1 MLVHQSIILLNILIM
16 KKIYNDIVYQTHLP
30 LLICDVQT
38 SSDVQS
44 FILNNEWSLI
54 VKFEITWPL
63 SQNEERNVH
72 QNFLT
77 CIYFNI
83 NKV

>member
-1 MLVHQSIILLNILIM
+1 MNILIM
-16 KKIYNDIVYQTHLP
+16 KKIYNDMVYQTHLP

-38 SSDVQS
+38 SSDFQS

-54 VKFEITWPL
+54 EKFEITWPL
-63 SQNEERNVH
+63 SQNVERNVQ
-72 QNFLT
+72 QNFMT

-83 NKV
+83 NQV